1 MFYFN
6 NRWFRLWVAVF
17 VLLFS
22 MIFFFFLREIS
33 ALNITDQLR
42 DLGTA
47 RLEGANY
54 GRIC

>member
-22 MIFFFFLREIS
+22 IIFFFFLREIS